1 MRNLA
6 KYTNKVYLAWQNTH
20 SDKSHQTL
28 GTTVDLEEFKQI
40 MTEAAHIAQSFH
52 LGKGFIPK

>member
-6 KYTNKVYLAWQNTH
+6 KYTNRVYLAWKNVH
-20 SDKSHQTL
+20 PENSHQSL

-40 MTEAAHIAQSFH
+40 MTEAAHIVQSFH